1 MRRSPKN
8 PGNVDITSA
17 LTGWNFEPG
26 QVNVRIIRGRDG
38 KPKIQLRLD
47 LGLLQMEISG
57 RPDGKR
63 PHKHAS
69 ELDYQLHRLK
79 KSMENRDPA
88 GNAVPFQLSQR
99 DCRLLQEESSI
110 FYHRYLSLFVLG
122 QYDGVVRDTRHN
134 LGVLNLCRKFGP
146 TDYDRR
152 ILEQYR
158 PYIIMME
165 GRARAC
171 AALRDGYVN
180 TAIAY
185 LRGTLKTVINIY
197 GNPAARESP
206 EAVIL
211 SDMIHD
217 IRRQLPPDPREELN
231 RLLKKAV
238 AGEKYEEAAELRD
251 QLLALHAAGAV
262 MARPPAE
269 RAMRA
274 KRPARAGKSRRKV
287 TPDSQPQN
295 PSSNESERL

>member
-1 MRRSPKN
+1 MRRAQKN
-8 PGNVDITSA
+8 PVSADISSA
-17 LTGWNFEPG
+17 LSGWSFEPG

-38 KPKIQLRLD
+38 KAKIQLRLD
-47 LGLLQMEISG
+47 LGLLQMEVSG

-63 PHKHAS
+63 PHKHTS

-79 KSMENRDPA
+79 KHRATGGDEKD
-88 GNAVPFQLSQR
+88 FQLTRRECQVLR
-99 DCRLLQEESSI
+99 EESAM

-134 LGVLNLCRKFGP
+134 IGVLDLCHTFGP
-146 TDYDRR
+146 TEQDRE

-171 AALRDGYVN
+171 AALRDGYIN
-180 TAIAY
+180 TAIAF
-185 LRGTLKTVINIY
+185 LRGTLRSVIHTY

-206 EAVIL
+206 EALIL

-231 RLLKKAV
+231 KLLKKAV
-238 AGEKYEEAAELRD
+238 SGEKYEEAAQLRD

-262 MARPPAE
+262 MVKPAARTVT
-269 RAMRA
+269 A
-274 KRPARAGKSRRKV
+274 KRRPAAPRKSRRKV
-287 TPDSQPQN
+287 TPDSQAQDHSAKDPG
-295 PSSNESERL
+295 SA

>member
-1 MRRSPKN
+1 MPRAPKN
-8 PGNVDITSA
+8 PESVDISSA
-17 LTGWNFEPG
+17 LSGWSFEPG

-38 KPKIQLRLD
+38 KAKIQLRLD
-47 LGLLQMEISG
+47 LGLLQMEVSG

-79 KSMENRDPA
+79 KHRESGTREND
-88 GNAVPFQLSQR
+88 FQLTRRECQQLR
-99 DCRLLQEESSI
+99 EESAM

-134 LGVLNLCRKFGP
+134 IGILNLCRNFGP
-146 TDYDRR
+146 TEQDRE

-171 AALRDGYVN
+171 AALRDGFVN
-180 TAIAY
+180 TSIAY
-185 LRGTLKTVINIY
+185 LRGTLRNVIHTY
-197 GNPAARESP
+197 GNPAASQSP
-206 EAVIL
+206 EALIL

-238 AGEKYEEAAELRD
+238 AGEKYEEAAQLRD
-251 QLLALHAAGAV
+251 QIMALHAAGAV
-262 MARPPAE
+262 MVKPAV
-269 RAMRA
+269 RANIA
-274 KRPARAGKSRRKV
+274 KRRAAKPRKSRRKV
-287 TPDSQPQN
+287 TPDSQSQDH
-295 PSSNESERL
+295 SANEPGNA

>member
-1 MRRSPKN
+1 M
-8 PGNVDITSA
+8 A
-17 LTGWNFEPG
+17 GWNFEPG

-47 LGLLQMEISG
+47 LGLLQMEVSG

-63 PHKHAS
+63 PHKFAS
-69 ELDYQLHRLK
+69 ELDYQLNRLK
-79 KSMENRDPA
+79 KSRDNSGA
-88 GNAVPFQLSQR
+88 DGMATPFQLTQR
-99 DCRLLQEESSI
+99 DCRLLREESAI

-134 LGVLNLCRKFGP
+134 LGVLDLCRKYGP
-146 TDYDRR
+146 TDHDRM

-171 AALRDGYVN
+171 AALRSGYVS

-185 LRGTLKTVINIY
+185 LRGTLKHVIHIY
-197 GNPAARESP
+197 GNPAASQSP

-211 SDMIHD
+211 ADMIHD
-217 IRRQLPPDPREELN
+217 IRRQMPPDPREELN

-251 QLLALHAAGAV
+251 QLLALQTAGAV
-262 MARPPAE
+262 MAKPPSV
-269 RAMRA
+269 RAMAA
-274 KRPARAGKSRRKV
+274 KRPARTGKRQRKV

-295 PSSNESERL
+295 PSSNEQ

>member
-8 PGNVDITSA
+8 PESVDISSA
-17 LTGWNFEPG
+17 LSGWSFEPG

-38 KPKIQLRLD
+38 KAKIQLRLD
-47 LGLLQMEISG
+47 LGLLQMEVSG

-79 KSMENRDPA
+79 KHRDA
-88 GNAVPFQLSQR
+88 SGEEKDFQLTRRECQVLR
-99 DCRLLQEESSI
+99 EESAM

-134 LGVLNLCRKFGP
+134 IGVLNLCHKFGP
-146 TDYDRR
+146 TEHDRE

-171 AALRDGYVN
+171 AALRDGYTN
-180 TAIAY
+180 TAIAF
-185 LRGTLKTVINIY
+185 LRGTLRNVIHTY
-197 GNPAARESP
+197 GNPAAKESP
-206 EAVIL
+206 EALIL

-231 RLLKKAV
+231 KLLKKAL
-238 AGEKYEEAAELRD
+238 AGEKYEEAAQLRD
-251 QLLALHAAGAV
+251 QLMALHAAGAV
-262 MARPPAE
+262 TMVKPAL
-269 RAMRA
+269 RTVTA
-274 KRPARAGKSRRKV
+274 KRRAATARKSRRKV
-287 TPDSQPQN
+287 TPDSQAQDHSAKDPGTA
-295 PSSNESERL
+295 

>member
-1 MRRSPKN
+1 MRRAPKN
-8 PGNVDITSA
+8 PESVDISSA
-17 LTGWNFEPG
+17 LSGWSFEPG

-38 KPKIQLRLD
+38 KAKIQLRLD
-47 LGLLQMEISG
+47 LGLLQMEVSG

-69 ELDYQLHRLK
+69 ELDYQLQRLK
-79 KSMENRDPA
+79 KHR
-88 GNAVPFQLSQR
+88 AVNGGDADFQLTRRECQQLR
-99 DCRLLQEESSI
+99 EESAM

-134 LGVLNLCRKFGP
+134 IGILNLCLKYGP
-146 TDYDRR
+146 SEHDRG

-171 AALRDGYVN
+171 AALRDGFVN
-180 TAIAY
+180 TSIAY
-185 LRGTLKTVINIY
+185 LRGTLRNVIHAY
-197 GNPAARESP
+197 GNPAASQSP
-206 EAVIL
+206 EALIL

-238 AGEKYEEAAELRD
+238 AGEKYEEAAQLRD
-251 QLLALHAAGAV
+251 QLMALHTAGAV
-262 MARPPAE
+262 MVKPAVRTIPRKR
-269 RAMRA
+269 RAA
-274 KRPARAGKSRRKV
+274 TSQKSRRKV
-287 TPDSQPQN
+287 TPDSQSQDHPA
-295 PSSNESERL
+295 NEQGNA

>member
-1 MRRSPKN
+1 MPRAQKN
-8 PGNVDITSA
+8 PESVDISSA
-17 LTGWNFEPG
+17 LSGWSFEPG

-38 KPKIQLRLD
+38 KAKIQLRLD
-47 LGLLQMEISG
+47 LGLLQMEVSG

-79 KSMENRDPA
+79 KHRETGSHEND
-88 GNAVPFQLSQR
+88 FQLTRRECQQLR
-99 DCRLLQEESSI
+99 EESAM

-134 LGVLNLCRKFGP
+134 IGILNLCRNFGP
-146 TDYDRR
+146 TEQDRE

-171 AALRDGYVN
+171 AALRDGFVN
-180 TAIAY
+180 TSIAY
-185 LRGTLKTVINIY
+185 LRGTLRNVIHTY
-197 GNPAARESP
+197 GNPAASQSP
-206 EAVIL
+206 EALIL

-238 AGEKYEEAAELRD
+238 AGEKYEEAAQLRD
-251 QLLALHAAGAV
+251 QLMALHAAGAV
-262 MARPPAE
+262 IVKPAV
-269 RAMRA
+269 RTSIA
-274 KRPARAGKSRRKV
+274 KRRAAKPQKSRRKV
-287 TPDSQPQN
+287 TPDSQSQDH
-295 PSSNESERL
+295 SANEPGNA